1 MMSYYTNVDLVW
13 EDKENLATQNHEF
26 SFKLLQPIAEKWC
39 DEMKCSREGLLTDLT
54 SLLVRGSCYGFNK
67 MYAGLILDLFYHISA
82 NFPNTRFIVRGTGE
96 DYTDIW
102 VRELL
107 AGEVLF
113 RSGPFEIDKQG
124 HWKSWEF

>member
-1 MMSYYTNVDLVW
+1 
-13 EDKENLATQNHEF
+13 
-26 SFKLLQPIAEKWC
+26 
-39 DEMKCSREGLLTDLT
+39 MKCSREGLLTDLT
-54 SLLVRGSCYGFNK
+54 SLLVRGSCYSFNK